1 MCTSMNF
8 QPFRVV
14 VTRTPEERE
23 KFRTCLVPANAKATE
38 NCQAYVTFLADI
50 SIIAVNIYL

>member
-1 MCTSMNF
+1 MNF

-50 SIIAVNIYL
+50 SIIAVNIYF